1 MRPVVRS
8 AEITIHKSGKIVS
21 NRDSGISLWNQSD
34 LTRGAMS
41 EILSCM
47 RMQDPVLAQ
56 DIHPPMPLIAK
67 IRHP

>member
-8 AEITIHKSGKIVS
+8 AEITIHKSRKIVS

-41 EILSCM
+41 DILSCM
-47 RMQDPVLAQ
+47 RMQDPVLAY
-56 DIHPPMPLIAK
+56 DETPL
-67 IRHP
+67 